1 MSISA
6 KQWVIAPPLS
16 AAALRNFRGY
26 DRVMAQVLYNRGFS
40 SAQEAK
46 TFLSDN
52 GANNP
57 LHLKAPDT
65 AQGPQRPLEMKDVRK
80 AAERIIRAIQTGESI
95 VIYGDFDADG
105 VTSTV
110 LLVEVLQALGANV
123 APYIPHRVDEGYG
136 LNSAALR
143 KLAADGVAL
152 VVTVDCGIRSVQE
165 VADGIAA
172 GLDIIVT
179 DHHSLGPEL
188 PDAYAVVNPKQLDC
202 PYPEKELAGVGVA
215 YKLAGAL
222 LQLWF
227 EPRLSDEGV
236 RQQIRELL
244 DQAVGLVA
252 IGTVADIM
260 PLNRPENH
268 GLVRRGL
275 EVLNQATRPGIKALL
290 EVCGIEPGQVTAMS
304 IGFALGPRINAAGRL
319 GSAMTAFD
327 LLTAPTEQAA
337 AVFAQE
343 LQALNEERQQLT
355 RAALAATQEA
365 ILRTGKDDQALI
377 FAEQADIRPGI
388 VGLVAGRLCEEY
400 FRPTV
405 VMAIEGDEGR
415 ASCRSIPQ
423 FDITQAL
430 DQCAD
435 LLLRHGGHAQ
445 AAGFSVALENV
456 PPLRER
462 LTQIAESTLA
472 GQTLLPLLEIDVEVD
487 LNQLSEKMVDSFAI
501 LEPTGNLNAVPLLM
515 SRNVYVKESRYVGK
529 EHRHIKLNIART
541 GLPDI
546 EAVGFGL
553 GAWQAHFPAHVDIA
567 YYLEI
572 NVWNGRSTLQL
583 NLQDIRPASGVETD
597 A

>member
-6 KQWVIAPPLS
+6 KQWVIAPPLT
-16 AAALRNFRGY
+16 AAALRNFRGF
-26 DRVMAQVLYNRGFS
+26 DGVMAQVLYNRGFS
-40 SAQEAK
+40 STQDARQ
-46 TFLSDN
+46 FLSDN

-57 LHLKAPDT
+57 LNLKPEDAI
-65 AQGPQRPLEMKDVRK
+65 QHSKGPLEMKDVRK
-80 AAERIIRAIQTGESI
+80 AANRIIDGIRAKEQI

-110 LLVEVLQALGANV
+110 LLVEMLQALGANV
-123 APYIPHRVDEGYG
+123 QPYIPHRVDEGYG

-143 KLAADGVAL
+143 KLVADGVAL

-179 DHHSLGPEL
+179 DHHSLGPDL

-227 EPRLSDEGV
+227 EGHMNDEAV

-275 EVLNQATRPGIKALL
+275 EVLNQAKRPGIKALL
-290 EVCGIEPGQVTAMS
+290 DVCGIEPGQVTAMS

-319 GSAMTAFD
+319 GSALTAFK
-327 LLTAPTEQAA
+327 LLTAPTEPAA

-365 ILRTGKDDQALI
+365 ILRSGKDEMPLI

-400 FRPTV
+400 FRPAV

-445 AAGFSVALENV
+445 AAGFTVALENV
-456 PPLRER
+456 EALRER
-462 LTQIAESTLA
+462 LTQIAADALA
-472 GQTLLPLLEIDVEVD
+472 GQTLLPILEVDVEVD
-487 LNQLSEKMVDSFAI
+487 LNQLTEKMVETFSL

-529 EHRHIKLNIART
+529 DHRHIKLNIARN

-553 GAWQAHFPAHVDIA
+553 GAWQVHFPAHVDIA
-567 YYLEI
+567 YYLEV
-572 NVWNGRSTLQL
+572 NVWNGRRTLQL
-583 NLQDIRPASGVETD
+583 NLQDIRPASGV
-597 A
+597 